1 MNQIE
6 ICRLIAE
13 VAHGA
18 KGQMRADGVT
28 RYAQHPSRVAVLAL
42 AFMGSRGGFVGEET
56 ISALCAAW
64 LHDVV
69 EDTKVTLA
77 DLRAWG
83 VNARTIRLVDLLT
96 KKNEQNEAETAE
108 YYAAIAQDSTALLIK
123 CADRAANLED
133 CISEVKRGNV
143 KRWKNYVDRTYTD
156 VLPLYTSLPELRAE
170 LETRLKA
177 IEEAILEQQLGGPVG
192 VFDCGEFAK

>member
-6 ICRLIAE
+6 ICRLIAT
-13 VAHGA
+13 VAHAA
-18 KGQMRADGVT
+18 KGQKRADGIT
-28 RYAQHPSRVAVLAL
+28 DYISHPQRVAFLVSEWMKFRSDCEPFHA
-42 AFMGSRGGFVGEET
+42 E
-56 ISALCAAW
+56 CAAW
-64 LHDVV
+64 LHDVI
-69 EDTKVTLA
+69 EDTRVTLA
-77 DLRAWG
+77 DLCAWG

-96 KKNEQNEAETAE
+96 KKNAQNEAETAE
-108 YYAAIAQDSTALLIK
+108 YYAAISQDSMALLIK

-143 KRWKNYVDRTYTD
+143 KRWKNYVERTYTD
-156 VLPLYTSLPELRAE
+156 VLPLYASLPELRAE

-177 IEEAILEQQLGGPVG
+177 IEEAILEQQIGGPVG